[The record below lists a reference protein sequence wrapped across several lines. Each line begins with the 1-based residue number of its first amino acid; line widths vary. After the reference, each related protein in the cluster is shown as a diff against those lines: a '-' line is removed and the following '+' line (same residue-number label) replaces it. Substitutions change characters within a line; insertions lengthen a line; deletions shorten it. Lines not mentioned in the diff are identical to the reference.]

1 MMKRALILIASVLLL
16 LLLWSSLSIPMV
28 FAIGETTPTPP
39 PFREQFGVQEPTQNF
54 NPIPTP
60 FGIAVTP
67 IPPDFGTDAEI
78 VRIANDLYFSGRTQE
93 ALDTINPLLQRSP
106 FNVEALILRARV
118 YLDLGQTAEALVDYE
133 DAYRNRRWDWDLLQE
148 YINVLVSAGDYSSA
162 IFEYDKLIERFP
174 FRVEYYFGRGDT
186 FSRNGQQSFAD
197 RDYRFAELVN
207 SSDTF
212 ALLSFAQEWA
222 VQDPQMS
229 SYAYMAMGSIY
240 YSQGD
245 SENAIINLDASLQ
258 LDPQNIQ
265 AYLTRGL
272 VYEQLLGN
280 EIQAGFDFLGYVQNN
295 QIGLIEQDIQFD
307 QPITLP
313 IRYGTSYL
321 LRFSAN
327 AGDVL
332 TFNVTNLGDVD
343 PIAIV
348 LDASGTPVTSQDD
361 QPNGNL
367 DVFLQDVSMPFSGLY
382 TFVVS
387 HSGGGSQGD
396 IEVEIS
402 TP

>member
-1 MMKRALILIASVLLL
+1 
-16 LLLWSSLSIPMV
+16 
-28 FAIGETTPTPP
+28 
-39 PFREQFGVQEPTQNF
+39 
-54 NPIPTP
+54 
-60 FGIAVTP
+60 
-67 IPPDFGTDAEI
+67 
-78 VRIANDLYFSGRTQE
+78 LYFSGRSQE
-93 ALDTINPLLQRSP
+93 ALDTINPLLQRAP
-106 FNVEALILRARV
+106 FNVDALIVRARV
-118 YLDLGQTAEALVDYE
+118 YIDLGETAQALVDYE
-133 DAYRNRRWDWDLLQE
+133 DAYRNRRWDWDLLEE
-148 YINVLVSAGDYSSA
+148 YIDVLMSAGDYTSA

-174 FRVEYYFGRGDT
+174 FREDYYFRRGDA
-186 FSRNGQQSFAD
+186 FFFNGQQSFAD
-197 RDYRFAELVN
+197 RDYQFSGLINSGDTSGLLRFAQ
-207 SSDTF
+207 D
-212 ALLSFAQEWA
+212 WA

-229 SYAYMAMGSIY
+229 SYAYMALGSFY
-240 YSQGD
+240 YDQGD

-265 AYLTRGL
+265 SYLIRGL

-295 QIGLIEQDIQFD
+295 QIGLVEQDIQFD

-313 IRYGTSYL
+313 VRYGSSYL

-332 TFNVTNLGDVD
+332 TFSVANLGNVD

-361 QPNGNL
+361 QPNGSL
-367 DVFLQDVSMPFSGLY
+367 SVDLQNVSMPFTGLY

-387 HSGGGSQGD
+387 HSGGGYRGD

-402 TP
+402 TPQ